1 MSANPLLSSAIRV
14 LRVIP
19 NNKSRQGLGIIVRT
33 NDLAHGNE
41 SIYDSVYDGLYR
53 LEGLGYGVDS
63 LEGASK
69 QPSILFYYPI
79 AQGNPFQSIYY
90 SEFFVNGIAPIGI
103 AEIENVTSFRLP
115 VNTYL
120 HLHWLGSIIG
130 DTENEQIANERINE
144 FIAQISK
151 IKSNGAKIVW
161 TVHNILPHD
170 SKLKEAQIRL
180 RIELIKLADIIHIMN
195 EDTKAL
201 SEPFF
206 EIPDGKVIFAP
217 HPSYR
222 GYYPSIVTR
231 EESRFQLGIPQ
242 DSFVFLFFGSI
253 QAYKGLE
260 DLITAFEKLQSK
272 QTNVYLLIAGKVIN
286 KSYFSAVRSKIESN
300 MNIRLFES
308 RISTEHVQYYFK
320 ASNYCVCPY
329 RITLNSGVA
338 HLAHTFDVPVI
349 GPNIG
354 GFKLL
359 LENGGG
365 LLYNHEEISDLYS
378 TLVQSLDETI
388 TTEEVQQL
396 DSKFEMK
403 SISELFCSN
412 LIEFSM

>member
-1 MSANPLLSSAIRV
+1 M
-14 LRVIP
+14 
-19 NNKSRQGLGIIVRT
+19 
-33 NDLAHGNE
+33 
-41 SIYDSVYDGLYR
+41 
-53 LEGLGYGVDS
+53 
-63 LEGASK
+63 
-69 QPSILFYYPI
+69 
-79 AQGNPFQSIYY
+79 
-90 SEFFVNGIAPIGI
+90 
-103 AEIENVTSFRLP
+103 
-115 VNTYL
+115 
-120 HLHWLGSIIG
+120 
-130 DTENEQIANERINE
+130 
-144 FIAQISK
+144 
-151 IKSNGAKIVW
+151 
-161 TVHNILPHD
+161 HNILPHD

-180 RIELIKLADIIHIMN
+180 RIELIKLADIIHVMN

-206 EIPDGKVIFAP
+206 EIPDEKVIFAP

-231 EESRFQLGIPQ
+231 EESRFQLSIPQ

-260 DLITAFEKLQSK
+260 DLITAFEKLQNK

-286 KSYFSAVRSKIESN
+286 KSYFSAVRRKIESN

-308 RISTEHVQYYFK
+308 RIPTEHVQYYFK

-338 HLAHTFDVPVI
+338 HLSHTFDIPVI

-403 SISELFCSN
+403 AISELFCSK